1 MEVKATSIELSKVQ
15 ADAEESFRK
24 GFYCCEAVM
33 DVIIDHF
40 KVDVPREVI
49 GMASGMSVG
58 VGKSGCICGALNG
71 GVLALGM
78 LFGRSE
84 HPDKRVQDGRRP
96 AQVTVHLLH
105 RYVRSQDS

>member
-1 MEVKATSIELSKVQ
+1 MEVKATSIDLSKVQ

-84 HPDKRVQDGRRP
+84 LLWPLRAEGTEGSERDQDHGSD
-96 AQVTVHLLH
+96 Q
-105 RYVRSQDS
+105 

>member
-1 MEVKATSIELSKVQ
+1 MEVKATSIDLSKVQ

-49 GMASGMSVG
+49 GSAALSTAAFLRSACFSAAAS
-58 VGKSGCICGALNG
+58 
-71 GVLALGM
+71 
-78 LFGRSE
+78 
-84 HPDKRVQDGRRP
+84 RRDRWIL
-96 AQVTVHLLH
+96 HLSNVWH
-105 RYVRSQDS
+105 